1 MFVSAIH
8 ICIASVIDGLVIFVE
23 PCGPCTTSSPL
34 SIAIVCFVADG
45 LSSASGVGTTWLASG
60 AEVNVSIVHTGT

>member
-8 ICIASVIDGLVIFVE
+8 TCTASVIGGLVILVE

-34 SIAIVCFVADG
+34 SNAIVCFVADE
-45 LSSASGVGTTWLASG
+45 LSPASGVGTTWLASG
-60 AEVNVSIVHTGT
+60 AAVNVAIVHTGT